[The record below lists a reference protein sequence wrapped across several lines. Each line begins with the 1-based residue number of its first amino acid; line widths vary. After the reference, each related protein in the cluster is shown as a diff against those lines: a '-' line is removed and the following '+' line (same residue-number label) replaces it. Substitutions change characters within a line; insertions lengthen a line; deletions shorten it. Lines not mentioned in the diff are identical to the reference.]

1 MRIVYKIMFSRIQ
14 IWQSPKRKVLRTDI
28 YLKQY
33 SYDMF
38 NNKGKILTIL
48 KNPKGIE
55 SLPQTLSL

>member
-1 MRIVYKIMFSRIQ
+1 MSSRIQ
-14 IWQSPKRKVLRTDI
+14 IGQSPKRKVLRTDI

>member
-1 MRIVYKIMFSRIQ
+1 MFSRIQ